1 MRESRWLYVGLILLY
16 VFLLGPFL
24 VVFIAAFGADA
35 TLAFPP
41 RGGFSLQWFAN
52 VFQTSQFIESFWIS
66 LSIALLATAI
76 ALVLGI
82 PVAYALVNYRFP
94 GQGVLETIFSSPILV
109 PGLVIGFAMLRFFV
123 LVGDFNVFTGLLIGH
138 TAVLFPYSV
147 RVVSA
152 SLRNLDP
159 ALEQAAISLGA
170 NRLRSFMLVVL
181 PNVRSGVAAA
191 FILAFITSFNNVPI
205 SLFLTGPGVTTLP
218 ISMLVY
224 MEYYY
229 DPTIAALSTLL
240 ILFTIVLVQGAERLL
255 GLSQFV

>member
-1 MRESRWLYVGLILLY
+1 MRESRWLTVALILLY
-16 VFLLGPFL
+16 IFLLGPFL
-24 VVFIAAFGADA
+24 VIFIAAFGADS

-41 RGGFSLQWFAN
+41 RGGFTLDWFVN
-52 VFQTSQFIESFWIS
+52 VFNTSQFVSSFWIS
-66 LSIALLATAI
+66 LGIALSATGIALL
-76 ALVLGI
+76 LGI
-82 PVAYALVNYRFP
+82 PVAYALVNFRFP
-94 GQGVLETIFSSPILV
+94 GQGLLETIFSSPVLV

-123 LVGDFNVFTGLLIGH
+123 LLGDFDVMMGLLIGH
-138 TAVLFPYSV
+138 TAILFPYSV

-159 ALEQAAISLGA
+159 GIEEAAISLGA
-170 NRLRSFMLVVL
+170 SRLRGFLLVVL
-181 PNVRSGVAAA
+181 PNVRAGVAAA
-191 FILAFITSFNNVPI
+191 FILAFITSFNNVPV

-240 ILFTIVLVQGAERLL
+240 ILFSVAIVQGAERLL
-255 GLSQFV
+255 GLSKFV

>member
-1 MRESRWLYVGLILLY
+1 MHQSRWLYASLYLLY
-16 VFLLGPFL
+16 FFLLAPFL
-24 VVFIAAFGADA
+24 VIFIAAFGYDD

-41 RGGFSLQWFAN
+41 RGGLSLRWFAN
-52 VFQTSQFIESFWIS
+52 VLTNEQFLDSFWTS
-66 LSIALLATAI
+66 LQVALLATLI
-76 ALVLGI
+76 ALLLGI
-82 PVAYALVNYRFP
+82 PVAYALVRFNFA
-94 GQGVLETIFSSPILV
+94 GKGWVETIFSAPILV

-123 LVGDFNVFTGLLIGH
+123 LLGDFDILSGLLIGH

-159 ALEQAAISLGA
+159 AIEEAAISLGA
-170 NRLRSFMLVVL
+170 NRLRSFFLVVL
-181 PNVRSGVAAA
+181 PNIRAGVAAA

-205 SLFLTGPGVTTLP
+205 SLFLTGPGITTLP

-224 MEYYY
+224 MEYNF
-229 DPTIAALSTLL
+229 DPSIAALSTLL
-240 ILFTIVLVQGAERLL
+240 IVFSILLVQGAERSL

>member
-1 MRESRWLYVGLILLY
+1 MRESRWLYVGLIGLY
-16 VFLLGPFL
+16 AFLLGPFL
-24 VVFIAAFGADA
+24 VIFIAAFGADA

-52 VFQTSQFIESFWIS
+52 VFQTSQFIDSFWIS
-66 LSIALLATAI
+66 LSIALLATVI

-123 LVGDFNVFTGLLIGH
+123 LVGDFNVFIGLLIGH

-170 NRLRSFMLVVL
+170 NRLRSFMLIVL

-205 SLFLTGPGVTTLP
+205 SLFLTGPGVSTLP